1 MLNTTYPYVQA
12 SGNQVVDM
20 LEKLIDTYT
29 SITAIIGALLLVLL
43 ICLCIAELRQPARVK
58 RAGGSLSK
66 RPAGAKRHGERRL
79 LESSSI

>member
-20 LEKLIDTYT
+20 LESLVDTYT
-29 SITAIIGALLLVLL
+29 SIATIIGALLLVLL
-43 ICLCIAELRQPARVK
+43 ICLCIAELRQPAK
-58 RAGGSLSK
+58 ASK
-66 RPAGAKRHGERRL
+66 RPASAKRHGERRL

>member
-20 LEKLIDTYT
+20 LESVVDAYT
-29 SITAIIGALLLVLL
+29 NVAILIGALLVLIL
-43 ICLCIAELRQPARVK
+43 ICLCIAELRQPAQAAK
-58 RAGGSLSK
+58 RS
-66 RPAGAKRHGERRL
+66 AGAKRLGERRV